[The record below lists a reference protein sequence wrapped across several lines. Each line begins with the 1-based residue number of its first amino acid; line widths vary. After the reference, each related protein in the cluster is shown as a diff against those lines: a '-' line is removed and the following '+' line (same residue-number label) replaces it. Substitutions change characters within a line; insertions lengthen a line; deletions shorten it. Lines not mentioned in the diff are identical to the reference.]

1 MSKYD
6 DLFDETAPENSVFAD
21 KSALDPFADPEDIV
35 AREEQERAVA
45 RMLNGVHEGYLPP
58 TVSIYGPPGTGKTMT
73 VRRLCREF
81 ATRNEAVAVEYINLK
96 ESRTLFSAAN
106 EILFELTGEK
116 VGAYEGLDGAFST
129 IWEVLD
135 EYPEWTILLLDEIDQ
150 VTHDSNYD
158 PNEFFYRL
166 LRGEGKLA
174 RDIRLSCWLISN
186 ELLEVDLR
194 LDSRVQSGMGDESI
208 LFPHY
213 DRAGLTAIL
222 ESRVEQAFRTG
233 VISDDV
239 FEHGITV
246 AARRWGDARKAITLF
261 RRAGN
266 TANERGL
273 AEVTRECFDAN
284 LSATDREY
292 VVDTLL
298 SLRPQHFFV
307 LYSVTRKTALEE
319 TSNLHSVT
327 TTQVHEEYTSLV
339 DPGSRLSTRAIREIL
354 SDLETMGLI
363 ETWIQSRGREGR
375 IKRIRP
381 QFDISIIDETYERY
395 LHESDHNITE
405 S

>member
-6 DLFDETAPENSVFAD
+6 ELSERTTPEHSVFVD
-21 KSALDPFADPEDIV
+21 KGALDPFLEPGEIV
-35 AREEQERAVA
+35 ARTIQESELAMV
-45 RMLNGVHEGYLPP
+45 LNGVNEGYLPQS
-58 TVSIYGPPGTGKTMT
+58 VSIYGPPGTGKTMT
-73 VRRLCREF
+73 TRRICREF
-81 ATRNEAVAVEYINLK
+81 ADRNDDVAVEYVNLK
-96 ESRTLFSAAN
+96 ECRTLFSAAN
-106 EILFELTGEK
+106 EILFELGGEK
-116 VGAYEGLDGAFST
+116 VGSHEGLDGAFEE
-129 IWEVLD
+129 IWEAL
-135 EYPEWTILLLDEIDQ
+135 ERYPEWTILLLDEIDQ
-150 VTHDSNYD
+150 ITRDSNYD

-174 RDIRLSCWLISN
+174 RDIQLSCWLISN

-194 LDSRVQSGMGDESI
+194 LDSRVQSGMSDEAI

-213 DRAGLTAIL
+213 DRAGLAAIL
-222 ESRVEQAFRTG
+222 ESRVEQAFRPG

-239 FEHGITV
+239 FDYGITV

-261 RRAGN
+261 RRAGD

-273 AEVTRECFDAN
+273 SEVSRDCFDAN
-284 LSATDREY
+284 LSGTEREH

-307 LYSVTRKTALEE
+307 LYSVTRKTAFGE
-319 TSNLHSVT
+319 TGDLPSVT
-327 TTQVHEEYTSLV
+327 TAQVHEEYTNLV
-339 DPGSRLSTRAIREIL
+339 DSDSRLSTRAIREIL

-375 IKRIRP
+375 IKRIKP
-381 QFDISIIDETYERY
+381 HFDISIMDETYEKY
-395 LHESDHNITE
+395 LQQSDHYITE